1 MVWKTPTPLNIQS
14 IGVRKKSPYKRFLK
28 QGIEDLLQRGQY
40 KRYTINAER
49 DLPICSNSR
58 SKGTPLGLPQ
68 LASLFS
74 IVVFGAFFS
83 LIFFCLECCRSF
95 LCSDADIEEVK
106 EAEIKGRC
114 QLLKLEDSIQNSLP
128 YLEDTM
134 KSEFRGMLK
143 KLQLKRLVN
152 QTISN
157 LTESKRQ

>member
-1 MVWKTPTPLNIQS
+1 MWKTPTPLNIQS

-40 KRYTINAER
+40 RRYTINAER

-74 IVVFGAFFS
+74 IVIFGTFMS
-83 LIFFCLECCRSF
+83 LIFFCLECCKSF
-95 LCSDADIEEVK
+95 LCSDADIEGMKVS
-106 EAEIKGRC
+106 EINGKC

-134 KSEFRGMLK
+134 RSEFKGMLK
-143 KLQLKRLVN
+143 KLQLKRVIN
-152 QTISN
+152 QTVNSIKESN
-157 LTESKRQ
+157 RK